1 MWRLSRDKQKEDTRH
16 LQARACW
23 GAAAARKKQPRIV
36 LEQILLSLLRRKERH
51 LCLYTNFWGERWDF
65 ICSFTG
71 NKIMR
76 KRKKEKKKE
85 GPPKRPAILFPLS
98 LSHVICHQT
107 SIIINGSIFVPTP
120 PPPSISFS
128 FLGRPLP
135 TTEPYERTHPGKE
148 LPNYGIGSAVWFVL
162 ILVITFMGC

>member
-23 GAAAARKKQPRIV
+23 GQQLRGRSSRRIV

-76 KRKKEKKKE
+76 KRKKENKKGDHQKDLQLSFLFLFLMWFAT
-85 GPPKRPAILFPLS
+85 KQVLSSMTVSLFPR
-98 LSHVICHQT
+98 H
-107 SIIINGSIFVPTP
+107 P
-120 PPPSISFS
+120 PLQFLFPSWGGPYPPQNPMKGPI
-128 FLGRPLP
+128 P
-135 TTEPYERTHPGKE
+135 EKE
-148 LPNYGIGSAVWFVL
+148 LLNYGIGSAVWFVL